1 MVGPFPVY
9 ATDAYTTLA
18 NSAVLS
24 CLLPPESSWALQ
36 VTHWLAGSHVVHS
49 HQIPQRKSR
58 LPSVRRDAP
67 IVLPLARLINEI
79 VIRLAGSKYAVING
93 NLHVRDAQLEDTRMT
108 YRCYAKHRLY
118 GQQQAF
124 SSPTRIRLEAGD
136 GGLSAPRL
144 VPPTRTLVHAPL
156 GQPVYLACHTYANP
170 PPKIR

>member
-1 MVGPFPVY
+1 MRTLRWPTRPFCPVCFRRNRAGLFKSLTGWLDPMSSTRTRSRSVSLDYHRSVG
-9 ATDAYTTLA
+9 
-18 NSAVLS
+18 
-24 CLLPPESSWALQ
+24 
-36 VTHWLAGSHVVHS
+36 
-49 HQIPQRKSR
+49 
-58 LPSVRRDAP
+58 DAP
-67 IVLPLARLINEI
+67 IALPLARLINEI